1 MRLVIA
7 YRLARYYR
15 TSGMPL
21 TYSLSTAWK
30 NAK

>member
-7 YRLARYYR
+7 YRLARYYL
-15 TSGMPL
+15 TSGMPF